1 MDFGQQSALRVE
13 SAAVFAQLPLVS
25 DRNVRSAM
33 QEDAK
38 RIVDNLVSSYKESK
52 ENSSIEQV
60 YEMMEVLVI
69 ENQHECLGVSPEAL
83 KDIFD
88 LVRDKIILAKQ
99 DFDELE

>member
-1 MDFGQQSALRVE
+1 
-13 SAAVFAQLPLVS
+13 
-25 DRNVRSAM
+25 M